1 LNAQPFVSAPR
12 TELKRVIGVAGV
24 AFTAFNCIVGVGI
37 FGLPALVAALLGTAA
52 IVAYGVC
59 LVLIALV
66 GLCFAEAGSRVP
78 GSGGIYSYAETAFGP
93 VAGGVTGVLLLFANC
108 VGSSAALARF
118 FLDTLGTMSPTFA
131 SPGAGMA
138 VLCVIYTVLATV
150 NIVGARDGSRLT
162 IAIGALKLTPLILL
176 VAAGVFAI
184 QPANLTWSGVP
195 EVSKVGQAALILVF
209 AFIGVESGLNVSGET
224 RDPARTIPRAIA
236 LALGMIAVLYMGLQ
250 ATTQGVLGSALA
262 TSKAPLV
269 DTARAVFGAPAAH
282 WFAVLTLFS
291 AGGYL
296 VADTLSS
303 PRVGFALARAGQLP
317 SWVGYIHPQRRT
329 PVAAIILYAVLVVV
343 ITASGTF
350 RQIAV
355 LATAGTLLLYLI
367 ACLSVLRLRT
377 KGVAG
382 NGTPFVAP
390 GGAVVPLAASAI
402 IVWLLSTLARYEL
415 VATLIFVAVAAV
427 AYAIVHRPARAP
439 DVVA

>member
-1 LNAQPFVSAPR
+1 LK
-12 TELKRVIGVAGV
+12 THELKRVIGVPGV

-37 FGLPALVAALLGTAA
+37 FGLPALVATLLGTAA

-66 GLCFAEAGSRVP
+66 GLCFAEAGSRVRD
-78 GSGGIYSYAETAFGP
+78 SGGIYSYAEAAFGP
-93 VAGGVTGVLLLFANC
+93 VVGGVTGVLLLFANS

-118 FLDTLGTMSPTFA
+118 FLDTLGTMSPTLA
-131 SPGAGMA
+131 SSGAGI
-138 VLCVIYTVLATV
+138 VILCVIYTVLATV
-150 NIVGARDGSRLT
+150 NILGARDGSRLT
-162 IAIGALKLTPLILL
+162 IAIGILKLTPLILL
-176 VAAGVFAI
+176 VAVGVFHI
-184 QPANLTWSGVP
+184 QHANLTWPGFP
-195 EVSKVGQAALILVF
+195 AVSKVGEAALILVF

-236 LALGMIAVLYMGLQ
+236 LALGMVAVLYIGLQ
-250 ATTQGVLGSALA
+250 ATTQGVLGPALA

-269 DTARAVFGAPAAH
+269 DTARAVFGAPAGH

-303 PRVGFALARAGQLP
+303 PRVGFALARAGQMPGWL
-317 SWVGYIHPQRRT
+317 GYVHPERRT

-343 ITASGTF
+343 VTASGTF

-377 KGVAG
+377 KGIAG

-402 IVWLLSTLARYEL
+402 IVWLLSTLAWNEL
-415 VATLIFVAVAAV
+415 VATLVFVLVATII
-427 AYAIVHRPARAP
+427 YALVHRRPTGTP